1 MSGTVGLLTP
11 RENTVKPTRALR
23 QILAS
28 PRATVVPGVFN
39 ALAARLAESVGFPV
53 VYATGAG
60 IANSM
65 LGLADCGLM
74 SMKEVL
80 DQVNYIVNAVSVP
93 VIADADTG
101 YGNPVNVFRTVKEFE
116 KAGVAAIQLEDQVMP
131 KRCGHFAGKQ
141 VVSREEMLASL
152 RAALDAR
159 VDSDLVLI
167 ARTDACAPLGIEEAI
182 ERAQIYA
189 DAGADVTF
197 VEAPRSRQELEL
209 VGRRLGARVP
219 QLVNL
224 MEGSVTPVLELD
236 ELEALGFKIVLYAN
250 SALRASLLAMRNVLS
265 HLRTAGSTNAIQG
278 QLLSREGRDELTG
291 LKWVQSLQRKYSTDE
306 ICSVNA
312 VAGADMG
319 SVAQQ

>member
-1 MSGTVGLLTP
+1 MSNKVGPFAWT
-11 RENTVKPTRALR
+11 ENAVKPTRRLR

-28 PRATVVPGVFN
+28 PGAIVVPGVFN
-39 ALAARLAESVGFPV
+39 ALVARLAESVGFPI

-60 IANSM
+60 IANST

-80 DQVNYIVNAVSVP
+80 DQVNCIVNAVAVP

-101 YGNPVNVFRTVKEFE
+101 YGNPVNVYRTVREFE

-159 VDSDLVLI
+159 VDHDLVLI
-167 ARTDACAPLGIEEAI
+167 ARTDACAPLGIDEAI
-182 ERAQIYA
+182 ERAAIYA
-189 DAGADVTF
+189 EAGADVTF
-197 VEAPRSRQELEL
+197 VEAPRTRQELEL
-209 VGRRLGARVP
+209 VARRLSARVP

-224 MEGSVTPVLELD
+224 MEGSVTPVLELSD
-236 ELEALGFKIVLYAN
+236 LDAMGFKIVLYAN
-250 SALRASLLAMRNVLS
+250 SALRASLLAMRDVLT
-265 HLRTAGSTNAIQG
+265 HLHTTGSTNGIKG
-278 QLLSREGRDELTG
+278 QLLSREDRDALTG
-291 LKWVQSLQRKYSTDE
+291 LRWIQDLQKQYSPEEVCSAHAITDAKTG
-306 ICSVNA
+306 A
-312 VAGADMG
+312 V
-319 SVAQQ
+319 VHH